1 MESIPRKDDVSV
13 IAGTARRNVAAGKGT
28 ARSLFSRSDSEIL
41 DLTSATHVPDH
52 PQEHTSS
59 DVSSLLSTTEVI
71 IVGQTRLFLIF
82 CWAYSQV
89 ILSPLSP
96 IRQSVARFHTRDQVM
111 KLPSNKER

>member
-28 ARSLFSRSDSEIL
+28 GRSLFSRSDSEIL

-71 IVGQTRLFLIF
+71 IVR
-82 CWAYSQV
+82 SNEV
-89 ILSPLSP
+89 ISDILRGL
-96 IRQSVARFHTRDQVM
+96 Q
-111 KLPSNKER
+111 PSDIKSSSSTSAKRREISYEGSSDEIAVE